1 MPANGCTGARSLSNN
16 LISRNSR
23 SAQSA
28 CEPCKGRH
36 YSPAGAY
43 SRQFAFRRGLKDVR
57 LESVMRSI
65 VLQNSQNAVGSISR
79 KSTKQTAIAER
90 CSLQAITEVARE
102 SPLDNLVPQM
112 IIRSPRVRPGKPVFS
127 DAKRL
132 LQQYPKRWITPLRL
146 PPLSGISL
154 NEADDSVQYRQR
166 YLRRLAFKFD

>member
-1 MPANGCTGARSLSNN
+1 MSDCVGRKLGILRTAIVSTGGWIGAHKPPLPANGCTGARSLSNN

-65 VLQNSQNAVGSISR
+65 VLQNSQNSVGSISR

-112 IIRSPRVRPGKPVFS
+112 IIRSPRVRPGKPVS
-127 DAKRL
+127 ARIL
-132 LQQYPKRWITPLRL
+132 VVM
-146 PPLSGISL
+146 PPFERPIAWL
-154 NEADDSVQYRQR
+154 
-166 YLRRLAFKFD
+166 